1 VQNIHKLLTPR
12 ALAYWFMDDGSSQWS
27 KKQQSVELRLLH
39 TQGFS
44 LSDQKILVCALKALW
59 LECEC
64 S

>member
-1 VQNIHKLLTPR
+1 
-12 ALAYWFMDDGSSQWS
+12 MDDGSSQWS